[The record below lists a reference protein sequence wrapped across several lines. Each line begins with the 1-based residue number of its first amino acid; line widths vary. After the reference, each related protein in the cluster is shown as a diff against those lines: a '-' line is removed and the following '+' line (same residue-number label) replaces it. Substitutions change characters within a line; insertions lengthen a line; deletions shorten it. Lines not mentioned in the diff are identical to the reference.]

1 MTVKIT
7 VADRHL
13 KEFQTALRAIGDG
26 AARPVMA
33 RALNRVGDMANTRV
47 KRLLSSSMGVKNLKI
62 HKAVVT
68 KKANKD
74 SLIYEI
80 TGTGRHFSLIDS
92 KGVKVASRMV
102 PRADGKF
109 GGQTR
114 AQFVTAGAW
123 GVSEQYDGA
132 FIARGQAGQT
142 KGAGAGHI
150 FARTSDAR
158 HPIRKLWG
166 PAIPRE
172 MVRKRTE
179 TIVEDMVDTVL
190 TRRLEHELGRLL
202 KV

>member
-1 MTVKIT
+1 MSVKIT

-13 KEFQTALRAIGDG
+13 ADFQTALQAIGEG
-26 AARPVMA
+26 KARPVMA
-33 RALNRVGDMANTRV
+33 RALNRTGDMANTRV
-47 KRLLSSSMGVKNLKI
+47 KRVLSSGMGIKNLKI

-68 KKANKD
+68 KKASANE
-74 SLIYEI
+74 LVYEI
-80 TGTGRHFSLIDS
+80 IGTGRHFSLIDS
-92 KGVKVASRMV
+92 KGVKTTTRVV

-109 GGQTR
+109 GGFTR
-114 AQFVTAGAW
+114 AQFVSAGAW
-123 GVSEQYDGA
+123 GVNEQYDGA

-179 TIVEDMVDTVL
+179 TIVEDMVDSVL
-190 TRRLEHELGRLL
+190 TKRLEHELGRLL